1 MHPTYLGWQ
10 VDWPVFIKMPVSA
23 NGKNWKRGEHF
34 NWLEQSIDQD
44 KVAILYATG
53 YLYHN
58 KELEVQSKVGDRLS
72 EFSGKQLETLVNLL
86 NAVVKDR
93 TSSTNEY
100 NIKKCKKSK
109 IDDKQRGLIRRF
121 LNNSAW
127 VTEDFYVIRDR
138 ILND

>member
-121 LNNSAW
+121 LNNNAW
-127 VTEDFYVIRDR
+127 VTEDFYVIRDK

>member
-127 VTEDFYVIRDR
+127 VTEDFYVIRDK

>member
-34 NWLEQSIDQD
+34 NWLEQSLDQD

-127 VTEDFYVIRDR
+127 VTEDFYVIRDK